1 MASKD
6 RAIASSESRK
16 SGIECMATLGV
27 AHTGLSARARTM
39 HRKITVEI
47 DAPQLLLSSLN
58 TLVALTA
65 ANIMQAIDS
74 LLATLQ

>member
-1 MASKD
+1 
-6 RAIASSESRK
+6 
-16 SGIECMATLGV
+16 MATLGA

-58 TLVALTA
+58 MPVALTA